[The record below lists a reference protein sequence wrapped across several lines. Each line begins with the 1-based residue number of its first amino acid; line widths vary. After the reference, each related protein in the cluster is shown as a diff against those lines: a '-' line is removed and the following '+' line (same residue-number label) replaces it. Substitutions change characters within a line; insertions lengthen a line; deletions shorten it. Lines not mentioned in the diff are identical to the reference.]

1 MGKEKNER
9 KDKKSNETLI
19 KRKEDVNYHM
29 SDLLRRSW
37 WKKDENKDNYEQN
50 NNHLPENQPITLT
63 QEIN

>member
-9 KDKKSNETLI
+9 KDTKSNETLI

-29 SDLLRRSW
+29 SDLLKRSW
-37 WKKDENKDNYEQN
+37 WKKDENEDNYEQN
-50 NNHLPENQPITLT
+50 NNHLPENQPITSA